1 MKKFTLFTLLCL
13 SVSLIHAQSVDD
25 VKKYLILGQF
35 KDGKTELDK
44 AMGNAKFSGKAE
56 AWLMKMAIYGV
67 LAIDDK
73 EKNEALKDQYASDAY
88 KAFKKYMELE
98 PALILMTSPEY
109 KDFPVY
115 LYNAFTISGYNDYT
129 KDKWEPAFD
138 KFKIASTLSDLLID
152 KKIMVTNFDTTVVYL
167 AGITAQNSKNTEEAI
182 NFYKRLADIK
192 IPGEDYENLYKFL
205 VFNYF
210 IKKDFANFEK
220 YKAIGASL
228 YPKTEYF
235 TFDKLDFA
243 YDLATS
249 FDERLKMLEEVLAA
263 EPNNSKGTLLLAEIL
278 YDTLHSTRDG
288 AVPPANAAELETRM
302 IALFNKA
309 STLDPNDIMPY
320 LFLGE
325 HLYLK
330 AQEVNDAR
338 SAHAKAMQARTKPGA
353 KASAEDVAK
362 RDQLDKQY
370 LQAMANAKD
379 PLEKAGEI
387 FASKTLTDIREKQQ
401 YKKIANDLSEI
412 YGYMKVMAKGKPA
425 DQAKYAEQE
434 KKWNERY
441 DSIK

>member
-1 MKKFTLFTLLCL
+1 MKKITLFALLCL

-35 KDGKTELDK
+35 KEGKTELDK

-67 LAIDDK
+67 LAIDEK
-73 EKNEALKDQYASDAY
+73 EKNEALKEQYAGEAY
-88 KAFKKYMELE
+88 KAFKKYMEME
-98 PALILMTSPEY
+98 PALTLMTSPEY
-109 KDFPVY
+109 KDYPVY

-129 KDKWEPAFD
+129 KEKWEPSFE
-138 KFKIASTLSDLLID
+138 KFKVASSLSDMLIE
-152 KKIMVTNFDTTVVYL
+152 KKIIVSAVDTTVVYL
-167 AGITAQNSKNTEEAI
+167 AGITAQNSKHTEEAI
-182 NFYKRLADIK
+182 GYYRRLADIRMT
-192 IPGEDYENLYKFL
+192 GEDYENMYKYL
-205 VFNYF
+205 VFNF
-210 IKKDFANFEK
+210 FLKKDFTNFEK

-249 FDERLKMLEEVLAA
+249 FDERVKMLEEVLTA
-263 EPNNSKGTLLLAEIL
+263 EPNNAKGNLLLAEII
-278 YDTLHSTRDG
+278 YDTLNSSRDG
-288 AVPPANAAELETRM
+288 AVLPANAAELEARM

-309 STLDPNDIMPY
+309 ASLNPGDIMPY

-325 HLYLK
+325 HLYIK
-330 AQEVNDAR
+330 AQQINEAR
-338 SAHAKAMQARTKPGA
+338 AAHAKAMQARTKPGV
-353 KASAEDVAK
+353 KASPEDIAK

-370 LQAMANAKD
+370 LDAMIAARD

-387 FASKTLTDIREKQQ
+387 FAAKKLADTREKQQ

-412 YGYMKVMAKGKPA
+412 FGYMKVMAKGKPA

-434 KKWNERY
+434 KKWNDRY
-441 DSIK
+441 DGIK

>member
-1 MKKFTLFTLLCL
+1 MKKITLFTLLCL

-35 KDGKTELDK
+35 KEGKAEVDK
-44 AMGNAKFSGKAE
+44 AMGNAKFAGKAE
-56 AWLMKMAIYGV
+56 AWLMKMSIYGV
-67 LAIDDK
+67 LAIDEK

-88 KAFKKYMELE
+88 KAFKKYMEME
-98 PALILMTSPEY
+98 PALTLLTSPEY
-109 KDFPVY
+109 KDYPIY
-115 LYNAFTISGYNDYT
+115 LYNAFTMSGYNDYT
-129 KDKWEPAFD
+129 KEKWEPAFD
-138 KFKIASTLSDLLID
+138 KFKVASSLSDLLID
-152 KKIMVTNFDTTVVYL
+152 KKIMVTSFDTTVVYL
-167 AGITAQNSKNTEEAI
+167 AGITAQNSKHTDEAI
-182 NFYKRLADIK
+182 DFYKRLADIR

-210 IKKDFANFEK
+210 LKKDFSNFEK
-220 YKAIGASL
+220 YKKVGAEL

-249 FDERLKMLEEVLAA
+249 FDERVKMLEEVLTA
-263 EPNNSKGTLLLAEIL
+263 EPNNAKGNLLLAEII
-278 YDTLHSTRDG
+278 YDTLHSSKEG
-288 AVPPANAAELETRM
+288 ATLPANAAELEARM
-302 IALFNKA
+302 ITLFNKA
-309 STLDPNDIMPY
+309 ASLNPADIMPY

-353 KASAEDVAK
+353 KASADDIAK

-370 LQAMANAKD
+370 LDAMTAAKD

-387 FASKTLTDIREKQQ
+387 FAAKTLDTREKQQ

-412 YGYMKVMAKGKPA
+412 YGYMKVMAKNKPV
-425 DQAKYAEQE
+425 DQAKYAAEE
-434 KKWNERY
+434 KKWNDRY
-441 DSIK
+441 DGIK